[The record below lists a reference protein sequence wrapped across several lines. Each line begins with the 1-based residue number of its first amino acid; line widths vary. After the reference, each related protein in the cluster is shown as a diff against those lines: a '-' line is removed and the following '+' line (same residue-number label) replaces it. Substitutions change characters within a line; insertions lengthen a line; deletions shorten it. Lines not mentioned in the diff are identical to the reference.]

1 MSDADGYWRFC
12 AIVEREVI
20 TTPTVT
26 APPHT
31 ERAVLE
37 QHTGTGEYR
46 LRPLDDVT
54 DGGERIA

>member
-1 MSDADGYWRFC
+1 MSDDDGYWRFC
-12 AIVEREVI
+12 AIVEREII

-37 QHTGTGEYR
+37 QHTDSGAYR
-46 LRPLDDVT
+46 LRPLDAVT
-54 DGGERIA
+54 DGAERIT